1 MNFNLILIKFLNIFR
16 FLIYLVLDFLIS
28 LRKQKR
34 NSNTLLLIRLD
45 SIGDYLLL
53 RNFFYFI
60 RNSDKYKN
68 YEITLIGNKI
78 WKELSETF
86 DGEIINNFIWLDRKK
101 FNNNVLYKYRLLKRI
116 YNYGFESVIE
126 CTYSREIL
134 FGDSIVKL
142 SRAINKI
149 ALVGSPDSYVKWKRN
164 LFTNRI
170 YTKLIPSEEKIIFE
184 FERNKEFFSKVLEQ
198 KIEIKK
204 PQLNTN
210 KLKSVFESDNN
221 YIVIF
226 PGANH
231 KKRRWSVKKFV
242 NVVNDILEKYKF
254 DIVIAG
260 SSEDSILADQ
270 ILLQSDIKRVKN
282 FTGKTSLPE
291 LAKLISDAILLIS
304 NDTSAIHF
312 AASVDTPFVCISNG
326 NHFGRFH
333 PYPKEMGVKGIFIY
347 PDEIMKFF
355 SDEEYLKLKYGFDSE
370 LDIDQINEKEVI
382 SAVEKSLTKE

>member
-149 ALVGSPDSYVKWKRN
+149 AHVGSPDSYVKWKRN

-326 NHFGRFH
+326 NHLGRFH

-370 LDIDQINEKEVI
+370 LDIDQIIEKEVI

>member
-16 FLIYLVLDFLIS
+16 FLIYFVLDFLIS
-28 LRKQKR
+28 LRKQTI

-53 RNFFYFI
+53 RNYFQFI

-78 WKELSETF
+78 WKELAVTF
-86 DGEIINNFIWLDRKK
+86 DEDLINNFIWLDRKK

-116 YNYGFESVIE
+116 YDSGFESVID

-134 FGDSIVKL
+134 FGDSIVKV
-142 SRAINKI
+142 SRALNKI
-149 ALVGSPDSYVKWKRN
+149 GFVGSPDSYVKWKRN
-164 LFTNRI
+164 LFTDRI
-170 YTKLIPSEEKIIFE
+170 YTLLIPTEEKIIFE
-184 FERNKEFFSKVLEQ
+184 FERNKDYFSKVLEQ

-204 PQLNTN
+204 PQLNIN
-210 KLKSVFESDNN
+210 KVKSVFESVNN
-221 YIVIF
+221 FIVIF

-242 NVVNDILEKYKF
+242 KVVNHIIEKHKF

-270 ILLQSDIKRVKN
+270 ILLQSDSNRVKI
-282 FTGKTSLPE
+282 FAGKTSLPE

-312 AASVDTPFVCISNG
+312 AASVNTPFICISNG

-333 PYPKEMGVKGIFIY
+333 PYPKEMGVEGIFIY
-347 PDEIMKFF
+347 PTEIM
-355 SDEEYLKLKYGFDSE
+355 SHITDYDYLKSKYGFGSE
-370 LDIDQINEKEVI
+370 LDINLIDEQVVI
-382 SAVEKSLTKE
+382 SAAEKFLTKE